1 MKRSPTKDKTKPFDI
16 SIWRRANISK
26 RRSIEQNRLNT
37 MDEIWKAIQH
47 LTQRY
52 QWDEI
57 YLFGSITKPERFS
70 QRSDIDI
77 GIKGLNKYQHYR
89 FISDLSGLL
98 EREIDVVRLE
108 DCPFAEAIVKRGVQW
123 KKHE

>member
-16 SIWRRANISK
+16 SLWRQATYSK
-26 RRSIEQNRLNT
+26 RQSLERDRLDALDQT
-37 MDEIWKAIQH
+37 WMAIQQ
-47 LTQRY
+47 LRDFY

-98 EREIDVVRLE
+98 ERGIDVVRLE

-123 KKHE
+123 KKPE

>member
-1 MKRSPTKDKTKPFDI
+1 V
-16 SIWRRANISK
+16 
-26 RRSIEQNRLNT
+26 
-37 MDEIWKAIQH
+37 AIQQ
-47 LTQRY
+47 LENIY

-57 YLFGSITKPERFS
+57 YLFGSITKPQQFS
-70 QRSDIDI
+70 HWSDIDI
-77 GIKGLNKYQHYR
+77 GIKGLNKYRHYR

-108 DCPFAEAIVKRGVQW
+108 DCPFAEAIEKRGVLW